1 MKTNPTKV
9 YMPAR
14 AGTASMLILGV
25 LLMGCDK
32 DPPQHNDKALMGQV
46 SKPAP
51 SEEEPDRDWSQP
63 YQIMP
68 IGDALIKIP
77 RGYLIRRDYGDGNS
91 KGLNEHMKLQASIVL
106 TPKGKPEF
114 LTNEEVQKKFYPSF
128 LTPAEIQKKYNR
140 KGEPPHRTSAF
151 DTYNIMYIDVYKR
164 EFDFKDAVLF
174 DEQRLLENYFGVD
187 QPASPYILAGGLK
200 GYSRVEHDIILA
212 DLGLKAHRHVTDV
225 KENGVIIKSLVTK
238 IIYFPL
244 DTNFKMPN
252 GSAFYL
258 NCDPAPTDPKE
269 SAHCDTNFMPR
280 RDRIEVRYSFPPQ
293 HLRHWKEIHQF
304 VLNTLQF
311 TN

>member
-1 MKTNPTKV
+1 MKTSPTNG
-9 YMPAR
+9 YMLTR
-14 AGTASMLILGV
+14 AGTAMLILGV
-25 LLMGCDK
+25 LLMGCNK
-32 DPPQHNDKALMGQV
+32 DPQQQNQHVSAEQAAGQV
-46 SKPAP
+46 P
-51 SEEEPDRDWSQP
+51 SEEKPDRDWSQP

-77 RGYLIRRDYGDGNS
+77 RGYLSRRDYGDGNS
-91 KGLNEHMKLQASIVL
+91 KGLNEHMKLETNIML
-106 TPKGKPEF
+106 TPKGKPKF
-114 LTNEEVQKKFYPSF
+114 LTRDEARKFYDD
-128 LTPAEIQKKYNR
+128 R
-140 KGEPPHRTSAF
+140 KGEARYVSPF
-151 DTYNIMYIDVYKR
+151 DTYNTVYIDVYKR
-164 EFDFKDAVLF
+164 EIDIKDAVLF

-187 QPASPYILAGGLK
+187 QPVSPYILAGGLK

-252 GSAFYL
+252 GSTFYL

-269 SAHCDTNFMPR
+269 TAHCTTNFMPR

-293 HLRHWKEIHQF
+293 YLRHWKEIHQF